1 MEPCTDR
8 TSLPTAE
15 PLDPAWLCHIDTV
28 IADRLAPY
36 LDRLQAA
43 SSQDACSPAQA
54 TSNRATIVV
63 FSGDMDK
70 LFAAFTI
77 AVGAAASGMQVS
89 MFFSFW
95 GLNAL
100 RRKRRFKGKGLCQR
114 LMAVMM
120 PSAPARLGTSRMNML
135 GAGPAF
141 FRYVM
146 KKRNVQTLPEL
157 ITLASDA
164 GVRLVACHTSMDV
177 MGVTKEELR
186 DGVEVGGVTT
196 YLADARDSRI
206 TLFV

>member
-1 MEPCTDR
+1 MGER
-8 TSLPTAE
+8 SSMVAE
-15 PLDPAWLCHIDTV
+15 SVDPALLRLIDAAV
-28 IADRLAPY
+28 EARVEACLRAQGQCGISREPGGD
-36 LDRLQAA
+36 QAV
-43 SSQDACSPAQA
+43 
-54 TSNRATIVV
+54 SNRATLVC

-77 AVGAAASGMQVS
+77 AVGAAACGMQVS

-100 RRKRRFKGKGLCQR
+100 RRRRVFKGKGLCQR
-114 LMAVMM
+114 LMAVML
-120 PSAPARLGTSRMNML
+120 PCDPGRLGTSRMNWL

-141 FRYVM
+141 FRHVM
-146 KKRNVQTLPEL
+146 KSRKVQSLPDLTAAAREM
-157 ITLASDA
+157 

-177 MGVTKEELR
+177 MGIRKEELI
-186 DGVEVGGVTT
+186 DGVEMGGVAT